1 MDVQKYFLR
10 SYYYYEYSSYAMHT
24 VVVYYSYIIIIIIY
38 IYIYIYIYYC
48 LCRQFVCCTR
58 AAEKWCKN
66 REVLPALRRTIIFTA
81 SQCA

>member
-24 VVVYYSYIIIIIIY
+24 VVVYYSYIIIITIIY
-38 IYIYIYIYYC
+38 IYIYIIVSAGN
-48 LCRQFVCCTR
+48 LS
-58 AAEKWCKN
+58 AAPEKWCKN